1 MDWNGAVWVQ
11 LLLGVCAD
19 TMQAICFH
27 PEHICRRL
35 LKDCAREI
43 RAGVTFE
50 WIAQVPTRSV
60 SLSGPTALRTL
71 KVQIPP
77 AFRNLWSW
85 FRRHASCTGPVS
97 SIWRF
102 ARKHVIYFSYSWHGF
117 RFGTVNG
124 QTLIEDQ
131 VLVMFR
137 SIYSV

>member
-50 WIAQVPTRSV
+50 WTAQVSTQALASQTPRLFE
-60 SLSGPTALRTL
+60 LSKFKFRLPSATFGVGLGGKQA
-71 KVQIPP
+71 VQ
-77 AFRNLWSW
+77 
-85 FRRHASCTGPVS
+85 
-97 SIWRF
+97 
-102 ARKHVIYFSYSWHGF
+102 
-117 RFGTVNG
+117 
-124 QTLIEDQ
+124 DQ
-131 VLVMFR
+131 
-137 SIYSV
+137 